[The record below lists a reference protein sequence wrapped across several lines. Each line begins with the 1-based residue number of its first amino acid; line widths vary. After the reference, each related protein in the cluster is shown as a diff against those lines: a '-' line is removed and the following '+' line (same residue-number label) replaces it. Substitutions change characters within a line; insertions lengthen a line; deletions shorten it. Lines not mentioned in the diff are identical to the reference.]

1 MRSLALSL
9 KNNVVS
15 IKPNLQNFVNRN
27 LNLTNKYT
35 NTNHV
40 HVLDQTCNQ
49 AIDKINGDCKQIQR
63 SPSGF
68 SQKVK
73 QVVDRNYHQQCRK
86 HVADRFLGFLERNG
100 GNDYTKGEDLLFFT
114 KIGMLCTREILSALQ
129 KETVSISLLQNSN
142 IGSIC

>member
-27 LNLTNKYT
+27 LNLTNKYR

-49 AIDKINGDCKQIQR
+49 AIDKINGDCKQI
-63 SPSGF
+63 
-68 SQKVK
+68 
-73 QVVDRNYHQQCRK
+73 
-86 HVADRFLGFLERNG
+86 
-100 GNDYTKGEDLLFFT
+100 
-114 KIGMLCTREILSALQ
+114 
-129 KETVSISLLQNSN
+129 
-142 IGSIC
+142 